1 MIRLA
6 RFLAA
11 PAAAL
16 FFSGCVSMIPSGIVG
31 PDGQVARPDR
41 SSIPRSSGEPQ
52 LKFSLVLGTHQ
63 TAAANMAQ
71 LLTTHSPLRN
81 VRPDDPNADVVLNW
95 EWATEATGVKIDAVS
110 AYTGKTLLK
119 LQDRWWTQ
127 AEAGTSLGHMIY
139 GSFIPGGELYKQ
151 VVAERAAHRPASGV
165 AAAPAAVSAEQV
177 AQIVA
182 QTLKAQSAPAAAPR
196 APEGAET
203 EAPRY
208 SLPADPKKFAVIVGV
223 EQYADLPPA
232 TYAERDAAA
241 VKKHAVALGFPE
253 RNILSLTGVRAT
265 KSGLVKSLETWLA
278 RNVQAD
284 STVMFYFSGHG
295 APDPATGRAYLM
307 PSDGDPQFLEETAY
321 PTSRLYEVLGKLKAK
336 RKLVVMDAC
345 FSGAGGRS
353 VLAKGTRPLVNSVD
367 LGRPSGG
374 VVALAA
380 AGPNQ
385 ITGADEDARHGL
397 FTHFLLRGLNGAA
410 RDGSG
415 RVTARALLEYA
426 APNVQ
431 DAARRQ
437 NRDQKP
443 VLVADGGAD
452 FSLR

>member
-1 MIRLA
+1 
-6 RFLAA
+6 
-11 PAAAL
+11 
-16 FFSGCVSMIPSGIVG
+16 MIPSGIPG
-31 PDGQVARPDR
+31 PDGQVVRPDR
-41 SSIPRSSGEPQ
+41 STIPRSSGEPP
-52 LKFSLVLGTHQ
+52 LKFSLVLATHGV
-63 TAAANMAQ
+63 AAESMAD
-71 LLTTHSPLRN
+71 LLKNHSPLRN
-81 VRPDDPNADVVLNW
+81 VTPNDPNADVVLNW
-95 EWATEATGVKIDAVS
+95 EWATGRTTGVYIDAVS
-110 AYTGKTLLK
+110 AYTGKSLFK
-119 LQDRWWTQ
+119 CQDRWWTQ
-127 AEAGTSLGHMIY
+127 AEAGTSLGYMIY
-139 GSFIPGGELYKQ
+139 GAFIPGGELYKQ
-151 VVAERAAHRPASGV
+151 VVAERAARRPAAGGV

-182 QTLKAQSAPAAAPR
+182 QTLKAQSAPAAAAPR
-196 APEGAET
+196 PADTAET

-208 SLPADPKKFAVIVGV
+208 SLPADPKKYAVIVGV

-241 VKKHAVALGFPE
+241 VKRHALALGFPE
-253 RNILSLTGVRAT
+253 RNILALSGARAT

-284 STVMFYFSGHG
+284 STVLFYFSGHG
-295 APDPATGRAYLM
+295 APDPSTGRAYLM

-353 VLAKGTRPLVNSVD
+353 VLAKGTRPLVNRVD
-367 LGRPSGG
+367 LGRPGAG

-380 AGPNQ
+380 AGPNE
-385 ITGADEDARHGL
+385 ITGADEDARLGL
-397 FTHFLLRGLNGAA
+397 FTHYFLRGLNGAA
-410 RDGSG
+410 RDSSG

-443 VLVADGGAD
+443 VLVDGGGAD